1 MAMRERLLDHLW
13 KEVINAHWHDKALDN
28 ILAHP
33 GVLKSTSIRQAAG
46 ELPQGAGFPQAYR
59 C

>member
-1 MAMRERLLDHLW
+1 MATRQELLDYLW

-33 GVLKSTSIRQAAG
+33 GVL
-46 ELPQGAGFPQAYR
+46 
-59 C
+59 